1 MKIIRI
7 DASSLK
13 NSACF
18 LKFWR
23 TCVEGYR
30 SKQVNISAEFG
41 SAVHIFIKEF
51 TEGKSFDISFA
62 MAAKYFIERSK
73 DPFFK
78 IPKGK
83 EYLTVGHLELVC
95 QKYSRETFRFSPIIH
110 KGEVLVEKNFEI
122 PFYETEHVSIRL
134 TGTIDILGQ
143 IQNGCYCIGD
153 YKTTSSWQQDVYLQ
167 EFESSL
173 QLPFYLLAIQTMAQK
188 YPESIFADMT
198 QKPIGCFIYGIF
210 LHKEKIA
217 EFKQSDVWFF
227 EEWRIS
233 QLRDK
238 VMKLAMDIAYL
249 IEKEQEPLP
258 DGLTTET
265 CSGKYGH
272 ACEFLGACL
281 RPKAS
286 ALVLQ
291 NNFVKHDY
299 NPLNFRKL

>member
-13 NSACF
+13 NTACF

-30 SKQVNISAEFG
+30 AKETSASVEFG

-51 TEGKSFDISFA
+51 TEGKSFDVSYA
-62 MAAKYFIERSK
+62 MAAKYFIERTRE
-73 DPFFK
+73 PFFK
-78 IPKGK
+78 VAKGK
-83 EYLTVGHLELVC
+83 DFLTTGFLQLVC
-95 QKYSRETFRFSPIIH
+95 QKYTEQTHKFTPLVH

-153 YKTTSSWQQDVYLQ
+153 YKTTSSWQQDEYLRN
-167 EFESSL
+167 FESSV
-173 QLPFYLLAIQTMAQK
+173 QLPFYLLAIQTMASK
-188 YPESIFADMT
+188 YPDSIFADMV

-227 EEWRIS
+227 EEWRIQ
-233 QLRDK
+233 QLQEK
-238 VMKLAMDIAYL
+238 VMQLSKDIDAIVKFGYT
-249 IEKEQEPLP
+249 PPP

-265 CSGKYGH
+265 CSGKYGQP
-272 ACEFLGACL
+272 CEFLGACL
-281 RPKAS
+281 RPRAS

-291 NNFVKHDY
+291 NNFVRRDY
-299 NPLNFRKL
+299 NPLDFRRL